1 MRCSSSCCWRRP
13 AWAASSGRDQAA
25 EEAGRQGGGAHYG
38 VPAREGRA
46 KPASLGGP
54 SKGNLREFWR
64 WRLGDH
70 RILAKLE
77 DDELLVLV
85 VRVGNRNKV
94 YDKP

>member
-1 MRCSSSCCWRRP
+1 M
-13 AWAASSGRDQAA
+13 
-25 EEAGRQGGGAHYG
+25 
-38 VPAREGRA
+38 
-46 KPASLGGP
+46 
-54 SKGNLREFWR
+54 REFWR